1 MRVIERNF
9 FRLLRNGAFGGTEAV
24 EPLSAWKWRRLY
36 QLSLMHG
43 VSALIHDGITRRRG
57 DFFAQ
62 LPPQLA
68 VEWQRST
75 EATEAHNREA
85 DEATASL
92 IDALTRAQTRPIL
105 LKGQA
110 FASLYPTPQH
120 RTPGDIDLFFPL
132 ATRADKADQW
142 AEAHAADAQEN
153 DKGLTQYTW
162 YGQSVE
168 HHHTPLRLTN
178 PLANRRLQAL
188 IAADVRAS
196 DSAYATVGGT
206 RVETLSPSLTLLI
219 CLVRVTR
226 YLINDGISLKQLVDL
241 GLFLRKTGDKVD
253 YVKVQQWLRQLGMH
267 RMARVTAAILTDFLG
282 FDDDEMQFVT
292 PGPRPTKGDMERIRT
307 DIFHLSDSHTDD
319 WYFTQGKNIFVR
331 TSDSGA
337 MMWHIRHNMRYF
349 RYCPAE
355 TVTNFVASFAHSIS
369 HIEE

>member
-1 MRVIERNF
+1 MTVLERNF
-9 FRLLRNGAFGGTEAV
+9 FRLLRNGAFGGTEAM

-43 VSALIHDGITRRRG
+43 VAAIVHDGLAARRG

-68 VEWQRST
+68 AEWART
-75 EATEAHNREA
+75 VEATEAHNREA
-85 DEATASL
+85 DEATATL
-92 IDALTRAQTRPIL
+92 MDALAHAQTRPML

-110 FASLYPTPQH
+110 FAAHHPNPLH
-120 RTPGDIDLFFPL
+120 RTPGDIDLYFPYE
-132 ATRADKADQW
+132 TRAEKADQW
-142 AEAHAADAQEN
+142 AEAHAGGAHEN
-153 DKGLTQYTW
+153 DKGNMQYAW
-162 YGQSVE
+162 AGLDVE

-178 PLANRRLQAL
+178 PLANRRLQAI

-196 DSAYATVGGT
+196 DSAYATVGGS
-206 RVETLSPSLTLLI
+206 RVETLSPSLTLLV
-219 CLVRVTR
+219 CLVRITR

-241 GLFLRKTGDKVD
+241 GCFLRRAGDRVD
-253 YVKVQQWLRQLGMH
+253 YVKVQQWLGRLGML
-267 RMARVTAAILTDFLG
+267 RMARVTAAMLTDFLG
-282 FDDDEMQFVT
+282 FDDDEMQFAG
-292 PGPRPTKGDMERIRT
+292 PGPRPTKGDMERIRA
-307 DIFHLSDSHTDD
+307 DVFHLSDSHTAD

-337 MMWHIRHNMRYF
+337 MVWHLRHNMRYF